1 LYKIDDVMKMTGLTK
16 RTIRYYEE
24 IGLITPPQ
32 RTKGNTRLY
41 VEENINE
48 LKKII
53 EAKEVLGFSLQELQQ
68 FVHLK
73 KRIERRKAG
82 GELTKEGLEDFQER
96 LSVQI
101 NELARKIQRMQRFE
115 QELHE
120 LMDRTEYLKTTLEE

>member
-1 LYKIDDVMKMTGLTK
+1 MYKIDDVMKMTGLTK

-73 KRIERRKAG
+73 KRIERRRAG

-96 LSVQI
+96 LAVQI
-101 NELARKIQRMQRFE
+101 NGLARKIQRMQRFE